1 MSELK
6 SRMIPDDSMSGCASS
21 EPYALQVIDDSMEP
35 EFKKGCLII
44 IDPSGLAV
52 HGAYVIALVE
62 NGYIFRQLS
71 IEGGRYYLQPLNE
84 AYLHEKREIKL
95 EAVEGVIIQQA
106 APNGRRKDRKK
117 YTYGVTGE
125 RPDA

>member
-6 SRMIPDDSMSGCASS
+6 SRMIPDDTMSGCASS
-21 EPYALQVIDDSMEP
+21 EPFALQVIDDSMEP
-35 EFKKGCLII
+35 EFKKDCIII

-71 IEGGRYYLQPLNE
+71 VEDGCYYIHPLNE
-84 AYLHEKREIKL
+84 AYMHEKREIKF
-95 EAVEGVIIQQA
+95 EAIEGVIIQQA

-117 YTYGVTGE
+117 YTYAAPNVQLN
-125 RPDA
+125 

>member
-6 SRMIPDDSMSGCASS
+6 SRMIPDDTMSGCASS
-21 EPYALQVIDDSMEP
+21 EPFALQVIDDSMEP
-35 EFKKGCLII
+35 EFKKDCIII

-71 IEGGRYYLQPLNE
+71 IEDGRYYIQPLNE
-84 AYLHEKREIKL
+84 AYMHEKREIKL
-95 EAVEGVIIQQA
+95 EAIEGVIIQQA

-117 YTYGVTGE
+117 YTYTVANE
-125 RPDA
+125 QPH